1 MSQHQWRGKLAVA
14 LSSTVTQRGLQTSSR
29 WHGTSRTGQDRS
41 TALCQES
48 FYWPGMSTD
57 VIKCFSRCSRCTC
70 AKAHS
75 LPHCAPLEN
84 IITSQPMEM
93 VALDYLTLE
102 DGHGG
107 VAKVLVITDHF
118 SKYVSHTYYP
128 PDCQDDSPCFLWDF
142 HSPHKGHS
150 DQGRNCESKI
160 IKELCAVAGMKNSVR
175 PHTTQWET
183 GVLNDSTW
191 P

>member
-1 MSQHQWRGKLAVA
+1 M
-14 LSSTVTQRGLQTSSR
+14 
-29 WHGTSRTGQDRS
+29 
-41 TALCQES
+41 
-48 FYWPGMSTD
+48 
-57 VIKCFSRCSRCTC
+57 IKCFSRCSRCTC

-118 SKYVSHTYYP
+118 SKYVVAIPTTHQTVRTTAHV
-128 PDCQDDSPCFLWDF
+128 FF
-142 HSPHKGHS
+142 ETFIPHIKVIVTTAGIVKARS
-150 DQGRNCESKI
+150 SKS
-160 IKELCAVAGMKNSVR
+160 CVPWRA
-175 PHTTQWET
+175 
-183 GVLNDSTW
+183 
-191 P
+191 